1 MKGEAMFLAMGEIED
16 SFVLSVAEILES
28 GIKQISHKK
37 TLRVGLIAA
46 VLVALLLAAC
56 AAGIYFEMY
65 FSDKAEH
72 SKEKLDE
79 LWMNYEDMSLVLG
92 FDGPKECRMAGFKA
106 NYLPSEPD
114 SNIIQQDMIWYKQ
127 IADESSDENGMSGPI
142 PYNVSV
148 GYVSSDYQMVFGG
161 ETEIIKDESKGSLRI
176 VELEMDLSDTEH
188 SRVGNV
194 NYLLIFDA
202 QNGYLITM
210 FTTLHDMAEL
220 EKIAA
225 GLEIHVYTETVT
237 PRNRNDYSLIMPG
250 RG

>member
-1 MKGEAMFLAMGEIED
+1 MRGEALFLAMGEIED
-16 SFVLSVAEILES
+16 GFVLQVADILES
-28 GIKQISHKK
+28 GIKQIRHKR

-46 VLVALLLAAC
+46 VLIALLLAAC
-56 AAGIYFEMY
+56 AAGIYFEIF

-72 SKEKLDE
+72 PREKLEE
-79 LWMNYEDMSLVLG
+79 LWVDYEDMSLVLS

-106 NYLPSEPD
+106 NYLPSIPSGGGLQAD
-114 SNIIQQDMIWYKQ
+114 GIWYWRLV
-127 IADESSDENGMSGPI
+127 DEFNDEIGAGGGI
-142 PYNVSV
+142 PYNITVQ
-148 GYVSSDYQMVFGG
+148 YVSPDYQMVFGG
-161 ETEIIKDESKGSLRI
+161 TSEIIRDESKGNLRI
-176 VELEMDLSDTEH
+176 VELEIDLSAIEQF
-188 SRVGNV
+188 VGNKA

-210 FTTLHDMAEL
+210 FTTYHDMAEL

-237 PRNRNDYSLIMPG
+237 PRSSNEYGVIMPG